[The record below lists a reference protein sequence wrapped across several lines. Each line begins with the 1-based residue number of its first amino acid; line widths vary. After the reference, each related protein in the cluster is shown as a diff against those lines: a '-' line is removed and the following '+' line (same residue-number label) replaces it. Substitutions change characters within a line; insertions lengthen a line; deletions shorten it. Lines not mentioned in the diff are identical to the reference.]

1 MKSIILLNVSETAKI
16 LGVRKDKVTELIRDG
31 KLKGIKFGKNSSKY
45 KIFSSDVED
54 YLLRE
59 YKNTN
64 RKTWDKRYKEMRH

>member
-1 MKSIILLNVSETAKI
+1 M
-16 LGVRKDKVTELIRDG
+16 RKDKVTKLIRIG
-31 KLKGIKFGKNSSKY
+31 KLKGVKFGKNSSKY

-64 RKTWDKRYKEMRH
+64 RKIWDRRFAGVKK

>member
-1 MKSIILLNVSETAKI
+1 MKSIILLSVAEVSKI

-45 KIFSSDVED
+45 KIFSSDVEE

-59 YKNTN
+59 HKNTN
-64 RKTWDKRYKEMRH
+64 RKTWDRRCKGVKK